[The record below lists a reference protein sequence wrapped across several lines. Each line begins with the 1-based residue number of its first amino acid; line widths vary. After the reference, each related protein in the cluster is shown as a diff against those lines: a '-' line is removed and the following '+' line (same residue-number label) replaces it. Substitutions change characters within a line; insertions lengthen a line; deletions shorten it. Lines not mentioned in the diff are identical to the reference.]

1 MRVAG
6 APHLKF
12 MEAMRAEHCSK
23 HGHSITFKTS
33 NYAIETT
40 PATEWNLVTLRDGL
54 SDAEFAEVR
63 QAHFPGVG
71 LGDGHHGRRIPDL
84 SELMRDE
91 SARLAGLRKVEVL
104 AIVLYTGP
112 MVRKRLLAS

>member
-1 MRVAG
+1 MVGQNWIMDDG
-6 APHLKF
+6 ANRWLGVV
-12 MEAMRAEHCSK
+12 EAVE
-23 HGHSITFKTS
+23 F
-33 NYAIETT
+33 
-40 PATEWNLVTLRDGL
+40 PNLVTLRDGL

-63 QAHFPGVG
+63 QAQFPGVG